1 MKTPE
6 KLSLFLLLTF
16 ISLHYSFAQEVEK
29 KVTPVRFLFGGA
41 FEYGGDEIAKI
52 LFTNGDTQSVKAG
65 QGASVAVG
73 AQLQIPKAEKL
84 LIRGTVGY
92 KYATT
97 AADNAHIRITRI
109 PVHLTA
115 NYMIT
120 DKIRLGAGLAMH
132 KNIRF
137 ESDGIGDDNKF
148 NNASG
153 AIFEIAYRGI
163 GLIYTAMKYT
173 DQASISYSANSI
185 GVSLTGV
192 LPRK

>member
-1 MKTPE
+1 MKTPK
-6 KLSLFLLLTF
+6 KLSLVLLLTF
-16 ISLHYSFAQEVEK
+16 VSLDYSFAQEVEK

-41 FEYGGDEIAKI
+41 IEYGGDEIAEI

-84 LIRGTVGY
+84 LIRATVGY

-97 AADNAHIRITRI
+97 AADNAHIRITRV

-115 NYMIT
+115 NCMIT
-120 DKIRLGAGLAMH
+120 EKIRIGAGLAMH